1 MIARNYEPLLSL
13 RGVSQPRSRWSFA
26 CSALV
31 LAVALSACATP
42 PSEAPSRSVRS
53 FDFDRD
59 VFAFANELVADY
71 QVDEKG
77 RLRPTARVD
86 PIDFGQRCVLMSR
99 AARQFYLSARF
110 APELPVADEAIYQE
124 RITAVFA
131 TDPRRKLPASDPII
145 IPGYSDLRSFSEV
158 HERLAKQALNQ
169 RWLAYLQKGN
179 WRMIFPFW
187 RNQQKGVAEKIK
199 DSVGSGELVVVHA
212 VRFPDIEINHTFLVF
227 AVEEEPETISFHFY
241 DPNEAEQARVLV
253 YDRSQKTFFYPKT
266 FYFAGGPVRAY
277 EVYDGP
283 IY

>member
-1 MIARNYEPLLSL
+1 MIARNSEPLLSL
-13 RGVSQPRSRWSFA
+13 RELSQPRNRWFFA
-26 CSALV
+26 CSVLV
-31 LAVALSACATP
+31 LTVALSACATP
-42 PSEAPSRSVRS
+42 PSNSPPRAVRS

-59 VFAFANELVADY
+59 IFAFANELVADY

-77 RLRPTARVD
+77 RLRPTRRVD

-99 AARQFYLSARF
+99 AVRQFHLSARF
-110 APELPVADEAIYQE
+110 APELPVADEATYHKQIA
-124 RITAVFA
+124 AVFA
-131 TDPRRKLPASDPII
+131 TDSRRKLPASDPII
-145 IPGYSDLRSFSEV
+145 IPGYPDLRSFSEAHV
-158 HERLAKQALNQ
+158 KLAKQALNQ

-179 WRMIFPFW
+179 WRMIFPFL

-199 DSVGSGELVVVHA
+199 ESVGRGGLPVVHA

-227 AVEEEPETISFHFY
+227 AVEEDPETISFHFY
-241 DPNEAEQARVLV
+241 DPNETEHSRVLV

-283 IY
+283 FY

>member
-1 MIARNYEPLLSL
+1 MSARYFQDLLSL
-13 RGVSQPRSRWSFA
+13 RKASQPRSQWFSA
-26 CSALV
+26 YTALV
-31 LAVALSACATP
+31 LIVAVSACAKA
-42 PSEAPSRSVRS
+42 PSESPTRVVRN

-59 VFAFANELVADY
+59 IFAFANELVADY

-77 RLRPTARVD
+77 RLRPTPRVD

-99 AARQFYLSARF
+99 AARQFHLSARF
-110 APELPVADEAIYQE
+110 APELPVADEATYQE

-145 IPGYSDLRSFSEV
+145 IPGYPDLRSFSEA
-158 HERLAKQALNQ
+158 HERITKQALNQ
-169 RWLAYLQKGN
+169 RWLAYIQKGN
-179 WRMIFPFW
+179 WRMIFPFL

-199 DSVGSGELVVVHA
+199 ESVGRGELAVVHA

-241 DPNEAEQARVLV
+241 DPNDPGHSRVLV
-253 YDRSQKTFFYPKT
+253 YDRSQKTFFYPET

-283 IY
+283 FY